1 MAYAAASG
9 LVGMKREPCFGSTA
23 SFRLEASRPASHF
36 FTVEGKRSLT
46 FETTL
51 PAGAPAT
58 AAPAALAGVT
68 AATITENAA
77 VAIAAVATAATAFGG
92 AGTQTVVSGLE
103 ELDGEGWVLVVG
115 VGVVVG
121 DDEEEVDG
129 EVPFGFW
136 LGLKLVF
143 GVVLGFV
150 VGVDDVD
157 GEVVGE
163 KGGV

>member
-1 MAYAAASG
+1 
-9 LVGMKREPCFGSTA
+9 MKREPCFGSTA
-23 SFRLEASRPASHF
+23 SFRLEANRLASHF

-58 AAPAALAGVT
+58 AAPAGVT
-68 AATITENAA
+68 AATITENVA
-77 VAIAAVATAATAFGG
+77 VAIAAVAMAATAFGG
-92 AGTQTVVSGLE
+92 AGTQTVVSGLV

-121 DDEEEVDG
+121 DDEEEDDG
-129 EVPFGFW
+129 EVPFGFL

-143 GVVLGFV
+143 GVVMGFV
-150 VGVDDVD
+150 DGVDDVS
-157 GEVVGE
+157 GVGVGE
-163 KGGV
+163 LGGV